1 MALIYY
7 EKKEYQKAI
16 ELFLKSYQV
25 EQNDHQTVNN
35 LGLCYLAIKN
45 FELSVKYFQEAIDLD
60 PVDPISYNNKG
71 NVLME
76 MSKFDEALQTFQRAL
91 SLDPSNHKSLLNL
104 GNLKVIKSE
113 YSEAI
118 KCYELAI
125 RLKNN
130 YADAYF
136 NLAMVKLLFSDFEN
150 GFRLYEWRL
159 DQNRDFKIFDSDI
172 NKRWNG
178 IDNLEGKTIII
189 LAEQGLGDTI
199 QFARFVDFFDTK
211 KTKVV
216 LKVQDCLKELISTM
230 SKNITI
236 IGNSEKI
243 GKFDYQIPLLS
254 IPYAFNL
261 TYKTVPKYFQ
271 YLKAKEKPDK
281 ILGEKNGS

>member
-1 MALIYY
+1 M
-7 EKKEYQKAI
+7 
-16 ELFLKSYQV
+16 
-25 EQNDHQTVNN
+25 NN

-45 FELSVKYFQEAIDLD
+45 FELSIKYFQEAIDLD

-76 MSKFDEALQTFQRAL
+76 MSKFDEALQTFQRAF
-91 SLDPSNHKSLLNL
+91 LDPSNHKSLLNL

-211 KTKVV
+211 K
-216 LKVQDCLKELISTM
+216 
-230 SKNITI
+230 N
-236 IGNSEKI
+236 
-243 GKFDYQIPLLS
+243 
-254 IPYAFNL
+254 
-261 TYKTVPKYFQ
+261 
-271 YLKAKEKPDK
+271 
-281 ILGEKNGS
+281 